1 MMDMVLCVKQE
12 APNVLSGP
20 LVYPLSG
27 FMVVETLLACQ
38 LVRWIIKKR
47 WGRKKGG
54 GGRRE
59 GGKIRQQVVGRDN
72 YCLQNILFSEPLV
85 YLCCG

>member
-47 WGRKKGG
+47 WGKKKGG
-54 GGRRE
+54 GGGGWKKERE
-59 GGKIRQQVVGRDN
+59 GKLDN
-72 YCLQNILFSEPLV
+72 R
-85 YLCCG
+85 